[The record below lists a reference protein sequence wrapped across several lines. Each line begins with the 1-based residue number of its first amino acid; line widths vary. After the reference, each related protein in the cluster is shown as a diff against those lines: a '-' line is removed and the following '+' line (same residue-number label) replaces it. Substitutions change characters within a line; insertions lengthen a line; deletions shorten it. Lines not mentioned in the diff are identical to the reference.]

1 MTNEPNLTK
10 IHITFNGQE
19 TPPLK
24 IHQLF
29 DHQRFNRLVAI
40 TGDVNADFINKY
52 FSNFI
57 QLEIALRTPAT
68 RDLKTPDDVITKG
81 ALTNALLTVANKKPA
96 KFFEQLTSANQ
107 ANVLNGLFQVEMST
121 VQVINSQFYLLSNSD
136 THDTRVILG
145 SVNLT
150 EDSFDKNRNQY
161 EEVLVFDNDIRL
173 FENLSAHFKKD
184 LKPALRPFFSDNLL
198 KAAQAQ
204 IDEGAKDK
212 KNPLN
217 SNQVV
222 ILDNETT
229 DKIAAADMTDLI
241 SHDVQHQIDSK
252 LIPATTTNAMRNVTT
267 ARSQT
272 KEEIARDVKQH
283 DTIYN
288 LQKTSVSP
296 RAAKPKIKSR
306 EKIYQQV
313 QEALI
318 SGMTPQQRKAEKK
331 YTTFLYDRP
340 MERNLVH
347 NNSGLY
353 VPNDA
358 GTHPIP
364 FGKLATISQ
373 IRDGL
378 KSIDAVMKGY
388 QNYVIDYTDDYGKR
402 FFEAILYS
410 FTAPFLWEIRQKAS
424 LNPEDGNDIPNFLVL
439 GATAGSGKS
448 TLLRIINQLTWN
460 TDRSLIDFGTIY
472 PTETQQKKT
481 KTVEAIEH
489 YMKQG
494 SSYPVLLDEI
504 EPYFFQQEQ
513 YSRHLIVDTMNE
525 LVNNPHAIA
534 PLIGTTN
541 YDSGFTMLR
550 ETARRTYYLQIDK
563 VIDDQQ
569 KGEATKYIYNVRQ
582 TLNNTLFKDFVM
594 RMANLL
600 EDDDTPWRSFNKENG
615 RLDFLINS
623 RKIFKEYYQMAGL
636 DLPPYF
642 AETVCDDFK
651 ESSRNSWAK
660 LYITQEDDFK
670 YREKDHSLLFDISKL
685 STFNGFANDSI
696 EKYRNALPI
705 ELCVDGINGKR
716 GKFVE
721 IKAPEF
727 FRWIGERNPYE
738 QSQYSSADHPN
749 PSLSNNTNLPTSSIE
764 KPAKPKKK
772 GFWARLFG

>member
-1 MTNEPNLTK
+1 MTETSDIRK
-10 IHITFNGQE
+10 IHIAFDGQE

-29 DHQRFNRLVAI
+29 DPQKYNQLTAVTGKI
-40 TGDVNADFINKY
+40 TADFINKY
-52 FSNFI
+52 LSRFI
-57 QLEIALRTPAT
+57 SIKVALSSEKSTTDMNA
-68 RDLKTPDDVITKG
+68 DEMVTKV
-81 ALTNALLTVANKKPA
+81 ALTDALLSSANKEAA
-96 KFFEQLTSANQ
+96 KIFSALTSDNQ
-107 ANVLNGLFQVEMST
+107 TNVLNNLFQIEIAPT
-121 VQVINSQFYLLSNSD
+121 QVIHSKFYLLSNST

-150 EDSFDKNRNQY
+150 EESFDAKRNQY
-161 EEVLVFDNDIRL
+161 EEILVFDNNIRL
-173 FENLSAHFKKD
+173 YQNLANHFKHD
-184 LKPALRPFFSDNLL
+184 LKPALRPFFTTNLI
-198 KAAQAQ
+198 KAAQKQ
-204 IDEGAKDK
+204 IEEGKKDQK
-212 KNPLN
+212 AGKNDVTGP
-217 SNQVV
+217 V

-229 DKIAAADMTDLI
+229 DKIAETDMVDLLK
-241 SHDVQHQIDSK
+241 HDVQHDIDHD
-252 LIPATTTNAMRNVTT
+252 LIPEMITKSMRDVTMD
-267 ARSQT
+267 RSQT
-272 KEEIARDVKQH
+272 KEKIAKQVKQH
-283 DTIYN
+283 DTIYT
-288 LQKTSVSP
+288 LQKESVSP
-296 RAAKPKIKSR
+296 RAAKPKLKTR
-306 EKIYQQV
+306 EKITKQV

-318 SGMTPQQRKAEKK
+318 SGMSPQQRDAEKK

-340 MERNLVH
+340 MERNIAN

-353 VPNDA
+353 VPNDT

-364 FGKLATISQ
+364 FGKIATISE

-388 QNYVIDYTDDYGKR
+388 QRFVVDYDADYGKR

-410 FTAPFLWEIRQKAS
+410 FTAPFLWEIRSKAS
-424 LNPEDGNDIPNFLVL
+424 LNPEDGNDVPNFLVL

-472 PTETQQKKT
+472 PSQTPQKKA
-481 KTVEAIEH
+481 KTVEAMEH
-489 YMKQG
+489 YMKLG
-494 SSYPVLLDEI
+494 SSYPVLMDEI
-504 EPYFFQQEQ
+504 EPYFFQQDQ
-513 YSRHLIVDTMNE
+513 YSRHLVVDIMNE
-525 LVNNPHAIA
+525 LVNHPQPIA

-563 VIDDQQ
+563 VIDESQ
-569 KGEATKYIYNVRQ
+569 KGAANQYIFNVRK

-600 EDDDTPWRSFNKENG
+600 EDDETPWRDFNSTTG
-615 RLDFLINS
+615 RLDFLAMT
-623 RKIFKEYYQMAGL
+623 RQLFKNYYEMANMP
-636 DLPPYF
+636 LPDYF
-642 AETVCDDFK
+642 SHTICDDFK
-651 ESSRNSWAK
+651 ESSRNRWAK
-660 LYITQEDDFK
+660 LYLTQQDDFQ
-670 YREKDHSLLFDISKL
+670 YREGDDSLLFDISKL
-685 STFNGFANDSI
+685 NTFNGFTADSI

-727 FRWIGERNPYE
+727 FRWIGERNPYAKAE
-738 QSQYSSADHPN
+738 PVADHGEQ
-749 PSLSNNTNLPTSSIE
+749 TNEVSTE
-764 KPAKPKKK
+764 KPKKK